1 MLNSARANTN
11 FAYSANFASPAHFV
25 ASLRRRRLPV
35 FLARRSLPCQFL
47 FSSLFFVLRYRL
59 LATSYWLLPCGEINV
74 KVTVPAVLRLCGVP
88 RGITSMSPLW
98 SVIVVAPSDSGA
110 SHSPAFGLCAFFGV
124 PPSS

>member
-59 LATSYWLLPCGEINV
+59 LATSYWLCILAAFYPTPYASGTHPHPFSRPHPPMPFV
-74 KVTVPAVLRLCGVP
+74 KL
-88 RGITSMSPLW
+88 
-98 SVIVVAPSDSGA
+98 
-110 SHSPAFGLCAFFGV
+110 
-124 PPSS
+124 